1 MTSNAKKSYLFISN
15 QNIFLHLTSMSKYIN
30 NNNITSKSYRNFGTN
45 ANVNLSNSAGI
56 LPVKNF
62 TGGMHP
68 DAYLIS
74 GEQSYKLLNKNPEPY
89 KGYLASRFQVSTI
102 HSVN

>member
-1 MTSNAKKSYLFISN
+1 MIIHPPFRVIVIDDDSKKPEIEDSEWI
-15 QNIFLHLTSMSKYIN
+15 KYGDEEIV
-30 NNNITSKSYRNFGTN
+30 TDVFS
-45 ANVNLSNSAGI
+45 
-56 LPVKNF
+56 
-62 TGGMHP
+62 
-68 DAYLIS
+68 DLIS